1 MTNAQ
6 NHIFLSALQWYVDI
20 GADEAWSET
29 ALDRTAFVS
38 PFTTESGAPPRAWVA
53 GEPRAPEIPSLTG
66 MSEWVQKAEKGA
78 QEAQTLPA
86 LREAIS
92 MFEGLGIK
100 KTATQMV
107 FADGLPGAHVMV
119 IGEAPGAD
127 EDRQGLPFV
136 GASGQLMDKILAAIG
151 LSRTQTDPA
160 HAVYISNILNWRPPG
175 NRTPLDSEIAV
186 SLPFIRRHIE
196 LAKPSLILLCGAV
209 SARALLGRGESI
221 SRLRGQWHD
230 VMGIPALATYHPSYL
245 LRTPGQKKAVWADML
260 MFKQKKQELGFS
272 VSLD

>member
-6 NHIFLSALQWYVDI
+6 NHIFLSALQWCVDI

-29 ALDRTAFVS
+29 AHDRTAFVS
-38 PFTTESGAPPRAWVA
+38 PFTAERGAQPQAFTA
-53 GEPRAPEIPSLTG
+53 GAPRAPVIASLTG
-66 MSEWVQKAEKGA
+66 MSEWVQKAEKLA
-78 QEAQTLPA
+78 QDSNTLSA

-92 MFEGLGIK
+92 TFEGLGIK

-136 GASGQLMDKILAAIG
+136 GASGQLMDKILAAID

-160 HAVYISNILNWRPPG
+160 KAVYISNILNWRPPG

-196 LAKPSLILLCGAV
+196 LAKPALILMCGAV
-209 SARALLGRGESI
+209 SARALLGRAESI

-245 LRTPGQKKAVWADML
+245 LRTPGQKKAVWSDML
-260 MFKQKKQELGFS
+260 MFNSKKQDMGL
-272 VSLD
+272 